1 MVGRQAESPSDSTNV
16 LLGEKPYD
24 VFVVC
29 EDDDFSEGFEEVVQ
43 GIESEYDAEGL
54 QIHGPGVLE
63 VAFGEVR
70 VTELLDDSLGCV
82 GAIFRRA

>member
-1 MVGRQAESPSDSTNV
+1 MVGRQAESPSDAPNV
-16 LLGEKPYD
+16 LLGEKPHD
-24 VFVVC
+24 VIVVC

-43 GIESEYDAEGL
+43 GIESEYDAEGF

-70 VTELLDDSLGCV
+70 VTELLDDSLACV
-82 GAIFRRA
+82 GTIFCRA